1 MKKSRDRTEKMI
13 RMLRICLAIIREAP
27 KPSKFLVQVH
37 ESIIKAVVNKERKYV
52 NAVKA
57 VIRGSFVY
65 ADE

>member
-1 MKKSRDRTEKMI
+1 
-13 RMLRICLAIIREAP
+13 MLRICLAIIREAP

-37 ESIIKAVVNKERKYV
+37 ESIIKAMVNKERKYV
-52 NAVKA
+52 NAVKS

>member
-1 MKKSRDRTEKMI
+1 
-13 RMLRICLAIIREAP
+13 MLRICLAIIREAP
-27 KPSKFLVQVH
+27 KPSNFWVH

-57 VIRGSFVY
+57 VKAVIRGSFVY